1 MSAASDSDDVSDI
14 FWPGYVDAISNLAI
28 NLLFVIAIMA
38 IVVISATLQLQELM
52 KRKDKDPAQV
62 SATTTSAPPAPEA
75 LQDIVAKQQKTIAQQ
90 AAQIRKLQEDARQA
104 ERRASASSA
113 PSRPDSQEP
122 PAPAER
128 REVVEAS
135 TPASAPEG
143 KNRTQ
148 VRKSGV
154 IVNFASNVVQ
164 LSAAEIDDLNTKL
177 KRFAP
182 LSASQKWR
190 IHVVTP
196 KGFSEATRLAF
207 YRANAVRSVL
217 LKAGVPGEMIEVRVQ
232 ESERDNAD
240 NTKVVVRPAT

>member
-1 MSAASDSDDVSDI
+1 
-14 FWPGYVDAISNLAI
+14 
-28 NLLFVIAIMA
+28 MA
-38 IVVISATLQLQELM
+38 IVVIRPRSSWKSFTACRYQGPRPGQRDHHQRPAGPGGPARHRREAT
-52 KRKDKDPAQV
+52 KNDCAAGGTDPQTAGGRPPL
-62 SATTTSAPPAPEA
+62 APRIG
-75 LQDIVAKQQKTIAQQ
+75 IV
-90 AAQIRKLQEDARQA
+90 
-104 ERRASASSA
+104 RAS
-113 PSRPDSQEP
+113 RLDSQEP

-128 REVVEAS
+128 LEVVEAS

-164 LSAAEIDDLNTKL
+164 LSAAESDDSNTKL

-207 YRANAVRSVL
+207 LPRERGAQRAAQGRRS
-217 LKAGVPGEMIEVRVQ
+217 GR
-232 ESERDNAD
+232 
-240 NTKVVVRPAT
+240 